1 MEDNVIMNE
10 ALETTAEVVE
20 EIVETIPV
28 KSTTKGLIGKGLII
42 TGGFA
47 ATVYIGKKIID
58 RVVPGGFKNM
68 LNNHRAK
75 KLRRAGYEVFTP
87 EEMSAVDE
95 PVNDSID

>member
-20 EIVETIPV
+20 EIVETMPV
-28 KSTTKGLIGKGLII
+28 KSNSKGRIGKGLMIASGLGLTI
-42 TGGFA
+42 YA
-47 ATVYIGKKIID
+47 CKKIVD
-58 RVVPGGFKNM
+58 RVAPGITNKI
-68 LNNHRAK
+68 NNHRAK

-95 PVNDSID
+95 LVNDSID